1 MIKSIIARP
10 PPKALQFY
18 LKSNFS
24 IPIFFVL
31 YIYMYTYT
39 HTGQN
44 SSHLFPRII
53 LHTPFASL
61 GQIGKSGSQNHEV

>member
-24 IPIFFVL
+24 IPISQSIV
-31 YIYMYTYT
+31 
-39 HTGQN
+39 QN
-44 SSHLFPRII
+44 E
-53 LHTPFASL
+53 
-61 GQIGKSGSQNHEV
+61 K